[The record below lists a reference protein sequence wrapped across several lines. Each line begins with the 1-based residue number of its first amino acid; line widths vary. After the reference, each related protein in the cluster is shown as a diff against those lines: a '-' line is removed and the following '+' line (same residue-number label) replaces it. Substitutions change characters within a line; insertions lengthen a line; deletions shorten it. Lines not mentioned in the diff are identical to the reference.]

1 MNKKPLPE
9 LIANEMEKCV
19 VMVKDRMPD
28 GQGGQKVT
36 WKEGAPF
43 DAAIKKNNTLAA
55 VVAEKDGVTE
65 VYNVTTRV
73 GVGLDFGEVF
83 KRKSDGATFR
93 VKSNAKDSET
103 PKAASFS
110 FERVKAER
118 WELT

>member
-1 MNKKPLPE
+1 MGKPIPA
-9 LIANEMEKCV
+9 LILGEMEECV
-19 VMVKDRMPD
+19 MMVKTRKPD
-28 GQGGQKVT
+28 GQGGLKVA
-36 WKEGAPF
+36 WSEGSTF
-43 DAAIKKNNTLAA
+43 SAAVKKNTTLAA
-55 VVAEKDGVTE
+55 QVAEKEGVTE

-93 VKSNAKDSET
+93 VKTNAKDSET
-103 PKAASFS
+103 PKAASFA